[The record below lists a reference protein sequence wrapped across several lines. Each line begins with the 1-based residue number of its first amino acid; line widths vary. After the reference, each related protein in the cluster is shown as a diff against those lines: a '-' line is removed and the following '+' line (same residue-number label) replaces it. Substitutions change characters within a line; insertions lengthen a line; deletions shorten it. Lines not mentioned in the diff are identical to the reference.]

1 MPACKVARSFRAGF
15 LSMSAAFTRLAANEY
30 TSREAW
36 LHAATAGHIA
46 SIFKSN
52 GYAIPE
58 AIRFAIGFPST
69 GRKSKAIGEHW
80 PAQCSADAHHEI
92 FIRPDISDPVEVLAI
107 LMHELVHA
115 AVPPDSGHGRVFRKA
130 ALAVGLAGKMTS
142 TVASET
148 LKAELMMIAAQ
159 LGELP
164 HARLDFSARG
174 ADTPKKQGTRMIKCA
189 CDECGYTV
197 RTARKWLAIGVPGC
211 PSHGAMTVECS
222 EQEDD
227 E

>member
-1 MPACKVARSFRAGF
+1 
-15 LSMSAAFTRLAANEY
+15 MSATFKQGVAQQH

-36 LHAATAGHIA
+36 LHAATVEHVAP
-46 SIFKSN
+46 IFNNN

-69 GRKSKAIGEHW
+69 GRKSKRIGEHW

-107 LMHELVHA
+107 LVHELVH
-115 AVPPDSGHGRVFRKA
+115 VVLPPGSGHGSVFRKA
-130 ALAVGLAGKMTS
+130 ALAVGLTGKMTS

-148 LKAELMMIAAQ
+148 LKAKLITITEA
-159 LGELP
+159 LGDLP

-174 ADTPKKQGTRMIKCA
+174 ADTPKKQGARMIKCA

-211 PSHGAMTVECS
+211 PSHGAMSVERS
-222 EQEDD
+222 DQDD
-227 E
+227 EQG